1 MAGRQVVGHSQPCS
15 AAGAD
20 EQGGPMKQLEA
31 ERLHALQQGHDGVFS
46 GAAPLGGTRLEL
58 EVGQQ
63 VVREGHE
70 LLPGAVGGVGLGRDA
85 VETYASQKKRSASWA
100 FAALG

>member
-1 MAGRQVVGHSQPCS
+1 MRVNVWRVGRLSVIRNRVR

-63 VVREGHE
+63 VVGEHHE

-85 VETYASQKKRSASWA
+85 
-100 FAALG
+100 

>member
-1 MAGRQVVGHSQPCS
+1 
-15 AAGAD
+15 
-20 EQGGPMKQLEA
+20 MKEFEA
-31 ERLHALQQGHDGVFS
+31 ERLHAVEQGHDGVLPGS
-46 GAAPLGGTRLEL
+46 APLGGAGLEL

-85 VETYASQKKRSASWA
+85 VETCASQKKRSASWA